1 MFASEPEFEA
11 ASEAEGE
18 AASEPESGAAF
29 EAEGESDRPP
39 WAVDKLVHEPAR
51 LAIMANLLVVESAD
65 ATYLLRQTGLTWG
78 NLSSHLDRLWYA
90 GYVTVTK
97 SFADRRPVTMI
108 ELTPAGRT
116 AFRAYRD
123 QMMTDLGSLPD

>member
-1 MFASEPEFEA
+1 MPETGPEA
-11 ASEAEGE
+11 T
-18 AASEPESGAAF
+18 PETHGA
-29 EAEGESDRPP
+29 SDRAS

-51 LAIMANLLVVESAD
+51 LAILANLFVVESTD

-78 NLSSHLDRLWYA
+78 NLSSHLDKLWHA

-108 ELTPAGRT
+108 ELTPRGRA
-116 AFRAYRD
+116 AFRSYRG
-123 QMMTDLGSLPD
+123 QMMNALGSLPD

>member
-116 AFRAYRD
+116 TFRAYRD

>member
-1 MFASEPEFEA
+1 MFASEAEPEA
-11 ASEAEGE
+11 APNAEGE
-18 AASEPESGAAF
+18 AAPEV
-29 EAEGESDRPP
+29 EGEGDRPP

-51 LAIMANLLVVESAD
+51 LAILANLFVIESAD

-78 NLSSHLDRLWYA
+78 NLSSHLDKLWYA

-108 ELTPAGRT
+108 ELTPAGRA